1 MKKARVLAVSKSAV
15 HSFNKY
21 SCEEITLLKGLG
33 VKGDAHMGKKV
44 KHKFL
49 VRKDPNQPN
58 LRQVHLMHSE
68 LFEEL
73 ESKGFKKIFPGEMGE
88 NITTSGLDLLGLPQN
103 TILAIGSSVQI
114 RITGLRDP
122 CDQLDSIQEGLM
134 QALIYKDDKG
144 NLIRKTGVMGIV
156 LEGGV
161 VRTDDTI
168 QVTLPDK
175 PFVALE
181 PV

>member
-1 MKKARVLAVSKSAV
+1 
-15 HSFNKY
+15 
-21 SCEEITLLKGLG
+21 
-33 VKGDAHMGKKV
+33 
-44 KHKFL
+44 
-49 VRKDPNQPN
+49 
-58 LRQVHLMHSE
+58 MHSE

-73 ESKGFKKIFPGEMGE
+73 ESKGFKRILPGEMGE

-103 TILAIGSSVQI
+103 TLLTVGSSVQI
-114 RITGLRDP
+114 QIKGLRDP

-144 NLIRKTGVMGIV
+144 KLIRKTGVMGIV

-161 VRTDDTI
+161 VHTGDAI
-168 QVTLPDK
+168 QVILPDK